1 MIRQLSDVE
10 VAKYKAVAENASKS
24 ALDYASLH
32 GYESWMKALQS
43 AQEEA
48 RQSRENEIEAKKQ
61 TGYVIEE
68 LKRMTIY
75 KERAELETK
84 QVVAR
89 YGGLSITQLIYPSEM
104 ENMDGGESP
113 NFLQNSI
120 KDGQKQNTTGDST
133 SFFSSFRRKLKEK
146 FGSFAETKE
155 DDVAHNDE
163 YVDNTRWR
171 SSEKRPNPPTMSARN
186 VSAPASSPPRKLSQ
200 SPAYSPQAL
209 HSPQQVLT
217 HSPLQSPSKVLPTRG
232 IAVSDEPQSSKSSLN
247 RLKISPISP
256 LGHDNATKTP
266 PQNGF
271 QTKQYSANPYEHDA
285 STKILA
291 TLRVDES
298 NTASRSQ
305 KTDQRLQKYGVTEYS
320 ARPTHKGDSNSS
332 RPSSADSGSMQ
343 SAREVCEGRL
353 PAQYQ
358 NFRARQS
365 NMTTKIPK
373 LYFVTPKQT
382 DPSSARYQM
391 RRDVTITDPLQ
402 CSWLQKSS
410 GPLME
415 RCI

>member
-1 MIRQLSDVE
+1 
-10 VAKYKAVAENASKS
+10 
-24 ALDYASLH
+24 
-32 GYESWMKALQS
+32 
-43 AQEEA
+43 
-48 RQSRENEIEAKKQ
+48 
-61 TGYVIEE
+61 
-68 LKRMTIY
+68 MTIY

-89 YGGLSITQLIYPSEM
+89 YGGLSIKQLIYPSEM
-104 ENMDGGESP
+104 ENLEGGESP
-113 NFLQNSI
+113 NFVQNSI
-120 KDGQKQNTTGDST
+120 KDGQKQNATGDSS

-155 DDVAHNDE
+155 DDEARNDE
-163 YVDNTRWR
+163 SVDNARWR
-171 SSEKRPNPPTMSARN
+171 SSEKRSNPPLTSVRN
-186 VSAPASSPPRKLSQ
+186 VSAPASSPLANGKLSQ

-209 HSPQQVLT
+209 HSPPKVLA

-247 RLKISPISP
+247 RLKNSPISP
-256 LGHDNATKTP
+256 LVHDNATKTP

-271 QTKQYSANPYEHDA
+271 QTKQYSTNPYEHDA

-291 TLRVDES
+291 TRVDES
-298 NTASRSQ
+298 NAASRSQ
-305 KTDQRLQKYGVTEYS
+305 KTDQRSQKYGSTEYS
-320 ARPTHKGDSNSS
+320 ARPTTKGDSNWS

-353 PAQYQ
+353 PPQYQ

-365 NMTTKIPK
+365 NMTMIPK
-373 LYFVTPKQT
+373 LSFVTPKQT

-391 RRDVTITDPLQ
+391 RRDVSITDPLQ